1 MSDKLNQA
9 IKYVKAGDKEYGKHL
24 LVEVLNA
31 DPANDKAWLWMSAV
45 VDTDEM
51 RRECLEK
58 VLEYNPRNQAAKKG
72 LEQLRLQAAPAV
84 QARPAPPPEKVETA
98 LPPRPV
104 ARQPIAPAEHTL
116 PEQPVEVAQ
125 PRLIPALGFEF
136 KIMRKGQAQG
146 LRFQRGKATGQQL
159 MLGEQSLDYGAIGDT
174 TTREN
179 YLLMEIAPGTPLDK
193 KFTEALNDNILS
205 IVVQKAEA
213 LELERYID
221 RRCSDLQVEQNR
233 QRLFQAGQG
242 DLFRTVACPECQALI
257 DLSELDKTPYMYCR
271 FCESI
276 FTEERV
282 ASKGNVY
289 RICQDCHMFDRIKDY
304 TEFYFYF
311 LVVAY
316 GYSSKTRYVCDNC
329 AHSMFKKMLLLNLL
343 FILGVPAAIYVK
355 IKSLRGRAPHL
366 KKLAEANA
374 LARKGDYQK
383 AAPIYDLLYKKIPEH
398 PGLLTNQGL
407 GHLAAGDEGGALAHL
422 QRAQKACSNYIPA
435 LWWINRI
442 TKASEKARFDPGDFE
457 LQTPH

>member
-1 MSDKLNQA
+1 VSDKLNQA
-9 IKYVKAGDKEYGKHL
+9 IKYIKAGDKEYGKHL
-24 LVEVLNA
+24 LIEVLNA
-31 DPANDKAWLWMSAV
+31 EPENAQAWLWMSAV
-45 VDTDEM
+45 VDTDEL

-72 LEQLRLQAAPAV
+72 LEQLRREAAPPAA
-84 QARPAPPPEKVETA
+84 QARPAPPLEKLKPTV
-98 LPPRPV
+98 PPV
-104 ARQPIAPAEHTL
+104 ARQPVAQAAHAP
-116 PEQPVEVAQ
+116 PEQPVEVSQ

-146 LRFQRGKATGQQL
+146 LRFQKGKATGQQL
-159 MLGEQSLDYGAIGDT
+159 VLGEQTLDYGAIGDT

-179 YLLMEIAPGTPLDK
+179 YLFMEIAPGTQLDR
-193 KFTEALNDNILS
+193 KFSEALNDNVLS
-205 IVVQKAEA
+205 VVVHKTEA

-221 RRCSDLQVEQNR
+221 RRCSDLQVENNR
-233 QRLFQAGQG
+233 QRLFQAGRG
-242 DLFRTVACPECQALI
+242 DLFRTVTCPECQALI

-282 ASKGNVY
+282 ASRGNVY

-304 TEFYFYF
+304 NEFYFYF

-329 AHSMFKKMLLLNLL
+329 AHSMFKKMLLLNLI

-407 GHLAAGDEGGALAHL
+407 GHLAAGDEGGALAHF
-422 QRAQKACSNYIPA
+422 QRAQKACSSYMPA
-435 LWWINRI
+435 LWWINRL
-442 TKASEKARFDPGDFE
+442 TSTPDQARFDPGDFE
-457 LQTPH
+457 V